1 MTELMYF
8 CVFSL
13 WHWGA
18 ESVTNTNTYLLSTL
32 TPAWLN
38 DDYTCCQHLQV
49 CLTWKTFTTKLDAW
63 PSWQPSAHCV
73 GWIIHY
79 DTLFLWISCK
89 QLDLHMHGLILF
101 HFSAADLWLWS
112 LNTKETLWHLP
123 CSQRHCFSD
132 TSQQC
137 YIYVN
142 VGFAFRITEKQK
154 LMLSCLTHYTDCQV
168 ALERLKDFCCV
179 VT

>member
-8 CVFSL
+8 SVFSL

-49 CLTWKTFTTKLDAW
+49 CLTWKTFITKFDAW
-63 PSWQPSAHCV
+63 LSWQPSAHCA
-73 GWIIHY
+73 GWTIHY
-79 DTLFLWISCK
+79 DALFLWINCK
-89 QLDLHMHGLILF
+89 QLDVHMHGLILF

-112 LNTKETLWHLP
+112 LNTKETLAFALLTKTLFQWYL
-123 CSQRHCFSD
+123 
-132 TSQQC
+132 TAVL
-137 YIYVN
+137 YVN

-154 LMLSCLTHYTDCQV
+154 PMLSCLTHYADCKV